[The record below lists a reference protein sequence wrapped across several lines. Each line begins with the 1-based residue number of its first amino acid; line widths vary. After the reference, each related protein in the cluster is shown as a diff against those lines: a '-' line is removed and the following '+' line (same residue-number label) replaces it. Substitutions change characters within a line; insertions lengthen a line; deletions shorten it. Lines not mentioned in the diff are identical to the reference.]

1 MKIKMQEK
9 IYLRSLCLSD
19 VNKKY
24 LFWVNDPSITEFLR
38 VGKQRLE
45 RNDLVRYIEDS
56 PKKGRHN
63 YAVITKNSQQHIGNS
78 SVYSIELDKRKFEIG
93 YFIGEKKF
101 WGGHYSSMMIFNL
114 LKIGFIKM
122 GLEKCIGYV
131 NEKNIKARMTNRFS
145 GYKEIKRVN
154 NFYGKKN
161 NKDVIAVEI
170 AKKDWLKNAEV
181 LCSQFPELYEI

>member
-38 VGKQRLE
+38 IGKQRLV

-63 YAVITKNSQQHIGNS
+63 YAIITKNSQQHIGNC
-78 SVYSIELDKRKFEIG
+78 SI
-93 YFIGEKKF
+93 
-101 WGGHYSSMMIFNL
+101 
-114 LKIGFIKM
+114 
-122 GLEKCIGYV
+122 
-131 NEKNIKARMTNRFS
+131 
-145 GYKEIKRVN
+145 
-154 NFYGKKN
+154 
-161 NKDVIAVEI
+161 
-170 AKKDWLKNAEV
+170 
-181 LCSQFPELYEI
+181 

>member
-38 VGKQRLE
+38 VGKQRLV

-63 YAVITKNSQQHIGNS
+63 YAVITKNSQQHIGNCS
-78 SVYSIELDKRKFEIG
+78 IYSIELDKRKFEIG

-122 GLEKCIGYV
+122 GLERCTGY
-131 NEKNIKARMTNRFS
+131 EDKENIKARMTNRFS
-145 GYKEIKRVN
+145 GYKEIKSIN
-154 NFYGKKN
+154 NFYGKNN
-161 NKDVIAVEI
+161 NKVVIALEI
-170 AKKDWLKNAEV
+170 TKKDWLKNAEV